1 MVICQFQFVA
11 LFENHVILSEVW
23 RSHTKSKNPFSFWGN
38 TDPSTPFHSAQDD
51 IPLGGHSER

>member
-23 RSHTKSKNPFSFWGN
+23 RSHTKSKNPFSF
-38 TDPSTPFHSAQDD
+38 
-51 IPLGGHSER
+51 GGEYGSFDSVSLRSG